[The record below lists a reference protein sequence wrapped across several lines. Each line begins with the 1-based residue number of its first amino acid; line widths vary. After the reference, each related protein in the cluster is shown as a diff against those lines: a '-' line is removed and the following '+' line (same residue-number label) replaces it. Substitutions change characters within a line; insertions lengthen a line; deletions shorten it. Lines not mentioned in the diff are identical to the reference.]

1 MTEPVVAQKAPYG
14 VEVESGKTYFW
25 CACGKSSKQPF
36 CDGSHSNGSHSN
48 GSHSNGSHSDGSHS
62 DGSHS
67 NGSHS
72 NGSHSDG
79 SETHSEFAPMKFE
92 AEESKLLYFCGC
104 KASQN
109 KPFCDG
115 SHKKL

>member
-25 CACGKSSKQPF
+25 CTCGKSSKQPF
-36 CDGSHSNGSHSN
+36 CDGSHSN
-48 GSHSNGSHSDGSHS
+48 
-62 DGSHS
+62 GSHS

>member
-48 GSHSNGSHSDGSHS
+48 GSHSNGSHSDGS
-62 DGSHS
+62 
-67 NGSHS
+67 
-72 NGSHSDG
+72 
-79 SETHSEFAPMKFE
+79 ETHSEFAPMKFE

>member
-14 VEVESGKTYFW
+14 VEVESGKTYF
-25 CACGKSSKQPF
+25 
-36 CDGSHSNGSHSN
+36 SHSN
-48 GSHSNGSHSDGSHS
+48 
-62 DGSHS
+62 GSHS

>member
-25 CACGKSSKQPF
+25 CTCGKSSKQPF
-36 CDGSHSNGSHSN
+36 CDGSHSNGSHS
-48 GSHSNGSHSDGSHS
+48 D
-62 DGSHS
+62 
-67 NGSHS
+67 
-72 NGSHSDG
+72 GSHSDG

>member
-48 GSHSNGSHSDGSHS
+48 GSHSD
-62 DGSHS
+62 
-67 NGSHS
+67 
-72 NGSHSDG
+72 GSHSDG

>member
-62 DGSHS
+62 DGS
-67 NGSHS
+67 
-72 NGSHSDG
+72 
-79 SETHSEFAPMKFE
+79 ETHSEFAPMKFE